1 MDSEDACTATNLVKA
16 SSSSSLQDTNNDL
29 ATTEVSQDNTKECHE
44 NENEEEEKEEIVSVP
59 VNNDNENDTDNTQ
72 TPSGETTNTTA
83 TTFETSTLTTTPP
96 TNDEIK
102 CKKCFF

>member
-44 NENEEEEKEEIVSVP
+44 NENEEEKEEIVSVP
-59 VNNDNENDTDNTQ
+59 VNNDNESDTDNTQ